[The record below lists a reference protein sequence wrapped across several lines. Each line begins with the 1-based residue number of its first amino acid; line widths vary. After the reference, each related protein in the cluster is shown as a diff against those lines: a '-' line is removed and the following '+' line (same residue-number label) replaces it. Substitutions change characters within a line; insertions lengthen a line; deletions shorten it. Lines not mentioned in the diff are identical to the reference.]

1 MWDMWLDLPA
11 WLRLLVALG
20 IMVGGGVIA
29 WYLSARVGIVIFA
42 LGFALFLFGGSS
54 GGEDKGYKF

>member
-11 WLRLLVALG
+11 WLRVLLALG
-20 IMVGGGVIA
+20 IMVAGGAIA
-29 WYLSARVGIVIFA
+29 WYLSFRVGLVIFA
-42 LGFALFLFGGSS
+42 LGFALFLFGGAS